1 MSNALVTLIQY
12 KEFSIHNV
20 YKKNCVPLLIWILV
34 YTLEILLKIPEKIH
48 NFISILPSLFEKK
61 SYKYVR
67 KLCKSNVQLS
77 MAFIQIFL
85 REDLFDIIVISVS
98 IICVM

>member
-48 NFISILPSLFEKK
+48 NFISILPSLFEKNHINMLE
-61 SYKYVR
+61 SYVNQMFNY
-67 KLCKSNVQLS
+67 QWLS
-77 MAFIQIFL
+77 FRFFL
-85 REDLFDIIVISVS
+85 EKIYLISL
-98 IICVM
+98 